1 MRQIQYKINVMLI
14 KNLMQKTMS
23 FAIHFLSL
31 STISLLVNIKRLF
44 GIKVKKKKTTFKKF
58 EDTFLSI
65 TFRKEINKRKL
76 FTICSTNP
84 GECNISRLKP
94 ENLYIRKQNLNP

>member
-14 KNLMQKTMS
+14 KKLMQKTMR
-23 FAIHFLSL
+23 FTIHFSSL
-31 STISLLVNIKRLF
+31 STISLLVNIKKLF
-44 GIKVKKKKTTFKKF
+44 CIRVKKKETTFKKF

-65 TFRKEINKRKL
+65 PFRKEINKRKL

-84 GECNISRLKP
+84 DEYNISRLKP